1 MDAKYYRYKGHRFS
15 VTIKAVQPG
24 KSCTF
29 FSDIHWV
36 ERNKE
41 EFTRYTCSRTFM
53 SPQEARMEGI
63 AIVRKWIDDGKPT
76 VNTILHQAVFESERL
91 LDQLRS
97 AFERSCNTVER
108 SRVLHAQLERL
119 LEQSKRAILASERKR
134 NERGGLVD
142 VARAG
147 RARIDDSRSS

>member
-1 MDAKYYRYKGHRFS
+1 
-15 VTIKAVQPG
+15 
-24 KSCTF
+24 
-29 FSDIHWV
+29 
-36 ERNKE
+36 
-41 EFTRYTCSRTFM
+41 M

-97 AFERSCNTVER
+97 AFVRSCNTLER
-108 SRVLHAQLERL
+108 SRVLHAQLDRVF
-119 LEQSKRAILASERKR
+119 EQSKRAILASERKR

-142 VARAG
+142 VARTGGAK
-147 RARIDDSRSS
+147 IDETLDPAK